1 MKSVEENKRILD
13 EFIEKV
19 TIASEDASCEYIED
33 ETLESLMEISQIL
46 GGIIVVKDRR
56 NPERARRKK
65 FYADAKTLEKF
76 PYSIEPITS
85 AEICQRL
92 KSLVDES
99 EMKGIEYGFFT
110 RWLIF
115 IGLLEPQPKG
125 VKHYAKGPSEKGK
138 SLGLFT
144 KEIETRYGLKEK
156 VFYPIQ
162 AQREIVANLPTLYD
176 FAKILSKIRKEE
188 RENVK

>member
-13 EFIEKV
+13 AFIDKV
-19 TIASEDASCEYIED
+19 TVATKGGACECVED

-99 EMKGIEYGFFT
+99 EMKGIEYGFFI

-138 SLGLFT
+138 SLGVFT
-144 KEIETRYGLKEK
+144 KEIETKFGLKEK
-156 VFYPIQ
+156 IFYPIQ
-162 AQREIVANLPTLYD
+162 AQQEIISNLPTIYD

-188 RENVK
+188 REKIK